1 MSVGSD
7 RISPGGL
14 PLGMEVPEYE
24 KFLRDKGF
32 EKGTQLGIW
41 IRDSEEG
48 RQVIDTRD
56 EKVFGYSYDGAETPK
71 EIALK
76 VRKLKKGF

>member
-1 MSVGSD
+1 MSD
-7 RISPGGL
+7 NFNRLSPGGL
-14 PLGMEVPEYE
+14 PLGFKVREHEEYLKE
-24 KFLRDKGF
+24 KGF

-56 EKVFGYSYDGAETPK
+56 GKVFGYSYDGADTPK

-76 VRKLKKGF
+76 VRKLKKG